1 MEYIEGKTDRVCRGG
16 QQGSKETSC
25 GAGRPGFH
33 AAGVGRWFFHGD
45 PHPGNILVK
54 PDGKLALLDFGVVGR
69 LREETMD
76 AIAGLFLA
84 VLERDEDQVVASLE
98 RLGVVVKDIS
108 PVSGRKSANL
118 SIAIMARA

>member
-1 MEYIEGKTDRVCRGG
+1 M
-16 QQGSKETSC
+16 
-25 GAGRPGFH
+25 
-33 AAGVGRWFFHGD
+33 
-45 PHPGNILVK
+45 K

-98 RLGVVVKDIS
+98 RLGVVGEGHI

-118 SIAIMARA
+118 SIAIMARAWRKSGWPRSSKTY